1 MAPTPLRPPSPH
13 DEEEAITP
21 SSWPSVFDAPAT
33 VDRVWTDFVAE
44 HPAGE
49 RKPLQRALAFARAHH
64 GTQTRRGSDTPYW
77 VHLVR
82 VAMELARW
90 GVATPT
96 LMQAA
101 ILHDTVEDTQAT
113 VAEIRAGFGD
123 EVAEIV
129 EWLTCPDGEA
139 ELREYYGRL
148 ASEAPLPARVLK
160 LADRVD
166 NLRSIQALVMRTGE
180 RHRRWAGRYLARTA
194 WQVLPL
200 AAAAP
205 STARVD
211 LLTAM
216 ADLAPLVAPE
226 DGAGGAP
233 AAGAGSGRPA
243 ARWP

>member
-1 MAPTPLRPPSPH
+1 VTPL
-13 DEEEAITP
+13 A
-21 SSWPSVFDAPAT
+21 WPSVFDAPAT

-49 RKPLQRALAFARAHH
+49 RTALHRALAYARAEH
-64 GTQTRRGSDTPYW
+64 GSQTRRGSDTPYW

-90 GVATPT
+90 QVATPA
-96 LMQAA
+96 LLQAA
-101 ILHDTVEDTQAT
+101 ILHDTVEDTHAT
-113 VAEIRAGFGD
+113 VEEIRAGFGD
-123 EVAEIV
+123 EVAGLV
-129 EWLTCPDGEA
+129 SWLTCPRGDQA
-139 ELREYYGRL
+139 ELREYYARL
-148 ASEAPLPARVLK
+148 QREGPREAQLLK

-166 NLRSIQALVMRTGE
+166 NLRSIQALVMRTGD
-180 RHRRWAGRYLARTA
+180 RHRRWAGAYLARTA

-226 DGAGGAP
+226 GEDGEAR